1 MYLTAAWNIM
11 NNAENF
17 FCKNYTNKKQIY
29 NIISQAYQ
37 TNALFKGYL
46 QKSTIALTLT
56 NISHDHLFFFCDMQE
71 NLEISANTELVLT
84 FHIPLANSTLP
95 CEFTV
100 PVVTYT
106 QNGNK
111 FFFVTM
117 FPYTISLLQRREQ
130 IRYPVKREAYPF
142 YELAFTDTQV
152 VKEEWETIDN
162 GNIVYHDISTGGL
175 YIQLKN
181 IDTINVP
188 TLKSVL
194 ILKCKFPPL
203 QPQPDKNK
211 KECSS
216 FIITARICNIRKVN
230 NELYIRAKYT
240 HWTYNLSIK
249 KWNAVYSHDGIVQL
263 QHYIAS

>member
-1 MYLTAAWNIM
+1 M

-29 NIISQAYQ
+29 NIIGQAYQ
-37 TNALFKGYL
+37 ANSLFKGYL
-46 QKSTIALTLT
+46 QKNSIALPALTLT
-56 NISHDHLFFFCDMQE
+56 NISHDHLFFLCDMQE
-71 NLEISANTELVLT
+71 NLEISANTELELT

-100 PVVTYT
+100 PVVTHT
-106 QNGNK
+106 QNGSK
-111 FFFVTM
+111 LFFVTM
-117 FPYTISLLQRREQ
+117 FPYTVSLLQRRKQ
-130 IRYPVKREAYPF
+130 IRYPVKREAHSF

-152 VKEEWETIDN
+152 VKEEWKTIDAS
-162 GNIVYHDISTGGL
+162 NIVYRDISTGGL
-175 YIQLKN
+175 CIQLKN
-181 IDTINVP
+181 IDPPNVP

-203 QPQPDKNK
+203 RQQSDKKK

-216 FIITARICNIRKVN
+216 FIITARICNTRKIN
-230 NELYIRAKYT
+230 NELHIRAKYT
-240 HWTYNLSIK
+240 HWTYNLSIR
-249 KWNAVYSHDGIVQL
+249 KWNVVYSHDGIVQL